1 MIFVGIDPGIHG
13 AIATLTSSNFS
24 YVVDM
29 PIRPSSLGG
38 KVHNEV
44 DPIALRDELRCLV
57 TADEKGVVVMEHQH
71 AFVGSGNAR
80 QGSMASQASLAATKA
95 VVRTVCELVG
105 LPITHV
111 SPKTWQAFY
120 GISAKSGESTKK
132 QSLRIARGLF
142 GGDLCPLEKHDGRAD
157 ALLIARWAVR
167 NLA

>member
-38 KVHNEV
+38 KVRNEV

-57 TADEKGVVVMEHQH
+57 TADEKGVVVMEELN
-71 AFVGSGNAR
+71 AFIGGGRLGSTAT
-80 QGSMASQASLAATKA
+80 MASLAATKA

-120 GISAKSGESTKK
+120 GISAKCGESTKK